1 MKRIAGAKPRLPM
14 KTILTAGLVL
24 STLTASSQDTLPSF
38 SAVIRSGK
46 VIVSWVNPYEN
57 IVQITVQRSS
67 DSLQG
72 FRSIL
77 TIPDPRT
84 PVNGYLDAKAPDTRQ
99 FYRLYVQ
106 LPGGRFYLTRS
117 RRPFL
122 DSSRTVRFEL
132 ARNMKSGIRFTDGK
146 SVEDSILLGVEP
158 PPNLYKPS
166 EFVFSDDEG
175 NVSLAFPEA
184 GRKKYRIQFQLP
196 DGKPY
201 LTLTNLKDPLLTLD
215 KANFQKSGWY
225 EFDVYEDDKFKER
238 NKVFIPRGRQ

>member
-1 MKRIAGAKPRLPM
+1 MRTFLLAAFL
-14 KTILTAGLVL
+14 L
-24 STLTASSQDTLPSF
+24 STLRASAQDTLPSF

-46 VIVSWVNPYEN
+46 VIVSWVNPYED
-57 IVQITVQRSS
+57 IVQITVQRSY

-106 LPGGRFYLTRS
+106 RSGGRFYLTRS
-117 RRPFL
+117 RRPFV
-122 DSSRTVRFEL
+122 DSSRSVRFEL
-132 ARNMKSGIRFTDGK
+132 ARNTKSGIRFTDGK
-146 SVEDSILLGVEP
+146 SVEDSLFLGSEP
-158 PPNLYKPS
+158 SRNLYKPS
-166 EFVFSDDEG
+166 DFVYSDDEG

-184 GRKKYRIQFQLP
+184 GKRKYRIQFLLP

-201 LTLTNLKDPLLTLD
+201 LNVANLKEPLLTLD
-215 KANFQKSGWY
+215 KANFQRSGWY
-225 EFDVYEDDKFKER
+225 EFDVYEDEKFKER
-238 NKVFIPRGRQ
+238 NKVFIPKGRQ